1 MPHAATGLDGVVR
14 RDHARRGCRS
24 RGEHVVL
31 AGGRLHTEAGAEAA
45 ASGAARIPEPA
56 LRHQSAIAKSAAW
69 VVAKE
74 LVVRAA
80 ASTWRG
86 NVLCLGNS
94 GTGRQEVMARDAG

>member
-1 MPHAATGLDGVVR
+1 MPHGATGLDGVVR

-56 LRHQSAIAKSAAW
+56 LRHQSAIAKS
-69 VVAKE
+69 
-74 LVVRAA
+74 
-80 ASTWRG
+80 RG
-86 NVLCLGNS
+86 VGGGEGVILIPFQDETNNATLSSWQDHEEPMSSWSHPL
-94 GTGRQEVMARDAG
+94 

>member
-1 MPHAATGLDGVVR
+1 MTTLGVVAVAVVSTLSLPEGDCTPQPALR
-14 RDHARRGCRS
+14 LPRPARRGFQSQPCATR
-24 RGEHVVL
+24 
-31 AGGRLHTEAGAEAA
+31 
-45 ASGAARIPEPA
+45 A
-56 LRHQSAIAKSAAW
+56 LSPSPAAW